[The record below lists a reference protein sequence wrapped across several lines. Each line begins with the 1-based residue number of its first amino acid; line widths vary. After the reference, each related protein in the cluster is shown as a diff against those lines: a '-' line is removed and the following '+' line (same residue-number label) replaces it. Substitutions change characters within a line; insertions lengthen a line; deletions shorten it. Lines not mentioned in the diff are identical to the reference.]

1 MSVESNINYLDY
13 EIKSNKDRIA
23 LMEKYLRENP
33 SVSIYKRKINQRV
46 YYYKKYRKDG
56 RSISEYLG
64 SNKDNMDEVLETI
77 KAKSSERGKVKEN
90 RRRLKKI
97 NTALEKQLRIARK
110 AYTNAN
116 T

>member
-13 EIKSNKDRIA
+13 EINSNKDRIA

-33 SVSIYKRKINQRV
+33 SISIYRRKINQRV

-56 RSISEYLG
+56 RSISGYLG
-64 SNKDNMDEVLETI
+64 SNKDNIDELLETI
-77 KAKSSERGKVKEN
+77 KAKNSERSKVKEN
-90 RRRLKKI
+90 CKKLKKI
-97 NTALEKQLRIARK
+97 NRALEKQLGIARK
-110 AYTNAN
+110 AYAN

>member
-13 EIKSNKDRIA
+13 EITSNKDRIA

-33 SVSIYKRKINQRV
+33 SISIYRRKINRKV

-64 SNKDNMDEVLETI
+64 SNKDNIDELLETI
-77 KAKSSERGKVKEN
+77 KAKNSERCKVKEN
-90 RRRLKKI
+90 CKKLKKI
-97 NTALEKQLRIARK
+97 NRALEKQLRIARN
-110 AYTNAN
+110 AYAN

>member
-13 EIKSNKDRIA
+13 EIISNQDRIA

-33 SVSIYKRKINQRV
+33 SISIYKRKINQRV

-64 SNKDNMDEVLETI
+64 RNKGNIDEALKKI
-77 KAKSSERGKVKEN
+77 ADKNSERRKVKEN
-90 RRRLKKI
+90 CKKLKKI
-97 NTALEKQLRIARK
+97 NRALENQLRIARK
-110 AYTNAN
+110 AYAN

>member
-56 RSISEYLG
+56 KSISEYLG
-64 SNKDNMDEVLETI
+64 TNKDNLYEVLKTI
-77 KAKSSERGKVKEN
+77 KAKNSERSKVKEN
-90 RRRLKKI
+90 CKRLKKI
-97 NTALEKQLRIARK
+97 NIALEKQLRIARK
-110 AYTNAN
+110 AHAN